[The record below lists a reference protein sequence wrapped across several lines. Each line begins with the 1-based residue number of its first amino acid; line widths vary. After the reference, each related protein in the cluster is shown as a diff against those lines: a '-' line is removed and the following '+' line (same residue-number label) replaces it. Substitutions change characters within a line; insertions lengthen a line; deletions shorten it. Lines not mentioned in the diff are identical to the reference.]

1 VAELIVILGE
11 FTGVYCLIHA
21 SVFSSRP
28 SSGAKEF
35 WEERYAAHL
44 PPGSADLRPHWVQ
57 RDIGV
62 HIFSVVL
69 PQGMTEAQAFDSLE
83 TKVTGFR
90 PFARRKSELVL
101 RRPNRR
107 LDPTGFFEIRYRFAP
122 ESGRLS
128 IMAADLDSG
137 TERRSHPKLIQELHA
152 IAASCAKSGRID
164 RPFPLSLA

>member
-1 VAELIVILGE
+1 VVEVIVILGM
-11 FTGVYCLIHA
+11 FAGVYCLIHA

-28 SSGAKEF
+28 PSGAKEF
-35 WEERYAAHL
+35 WEERYAADL

-69 PQGMTEAQAFDSLE
+69 PRGMTEAQAFDYLE

-90 PFARRKSELVL
+90 PFSRRKNELDL

-107 LDPTGFFEIRYRFAP
+107 FDPAGFLEIRYLFAP
-122 ESGRLS
+122 ECGRLY
-128 IMAADLDSG
+128 IMAADLDSEK
-137 TERRSHPKLIQELHA
+137 ERRSHPELIQELHA
-152 IAASCAKSGRID
+152 IAGSCEK
-164 RPFPLSLA
+164 